1 MDEYNTFDN
10 KTAVVS
16 REFTAFEPTADGF
29 TAELPPCSVV
39 RFIIK

>member
-1 MDEYNTFDN
+1 MAILDKRTN